1 MSTVAITFAD
11 ELRARGDDALASIFK
26 LRPDLVS
33 PVPNDFSALAARAT
47 STPSLVRA
55 LDSINMWH
63 YQIIEA
69 ACALPEPFKK
79 SEIVAVT
86 SEETAFALDHLWQM
100 GLLYKEGNNYRTPT
114 NLKMLIGDEPA
125 GLGPIAVKKFDFS
138 ILKEI
143 PKASEEVL
151 AKLTWG
157 PPRGQIG
164 NIKKPGNAIGWLLDN
179 GVLVA
184 LDSNTVALPR
194 DVAIKLRGGKI
205 HKDMVSK
212 APNLIGKEVVQK
224 QIDLAAI
231 ANISTILRWC
241 EELLHNLSDEPPTAL
256 RTGGLG
262 VRDLKKIAEHLGI
275 DETCAGFVAELCYLG
290 GLLVI
295 DSDDQIL
302 PTSAFDIWLTKSA
315 EERWYSLV
323 VLWLDTSRVS
333 GLIGKNSDKNVAP
346 LGPELD
352 RAGASLIRRSTLK
365 VLNDNPQ
372 LTPDVKSL
380 QEIVKWINP
389 QRANNDY
396 VEWTLREAEWLGIT
410 GQGALSTFGSNLLNE
425 KEVLE
430 IESALPKP
438 VDHILIQADNSA
450 VAPGP
455 LTPELASE
463 MGTIADIESRG
474 GATVYRFS
482 DSSIRRGLDHG
493 KTGDQIKTF
502 LSKISKTPM
511 PQPLEYLITDIAKRH
526 GRLRVGSAHT
536 YIRCE
541 DEDLVQQ
548 ILHDKKC
555 EHLRLRKIAPQ
566 VLVTDFE
573 LAEVIGELREFGYLP
588 AAENSG
594 GVLLSQPNLRRS
606 KSRPKP
612 PRIISEFTAP
622 KDAIVTA
629 AVKTIRAG
637 ERSKKVESIIPGT
650 SSNETLALINQYINE
665 GKSLII
671 SYADNNGGVSNRIIE
686 PISISLGTLT
696 ARDETS
702 DEILQFRIPRINGVA
717 PSLTKSENKADLDL

>member
-11 ELRARGDDALASIFK
+11 ELRARTDDALASIFK

-205 HKDMVSK
+205 HKEMVSK

-241 EELLHNLSDEPPTAL
+241 EELLHNLSDEPPMAL

-275 DETCAGFVAELCYLG
+275 DESCAGFVAELCYLG

-333 GLIGKNSDKNVAP
+333 GLIGKISDKNVAP

-372 LTPDVKSL
+372 LMPDVKSL

-430 IESALPKP
+430 IESALPRP

-511 PQPLEYLITDIAKRH
+511 PQPLDYLITDIAKRH

-541 DEDLVQQ
+541 DEGLVQQ

>member
-541 DEDLVQQ
+541 DEGLVQQ

-622 KDAIVTA
+622 KDAIVAA

-637 ERSKKVESIIPGT
+637 ERSKKVEPIIPGT

>member
-11 ELRARGDDALASIFK
+11 ELRARADDALASIFK

-241 EELLHNLSDEPPTAL
+241 EELLHNLSDEPPMAL

-275 DETCAGFVAELCYLG
+275 DETCSGFVAELCYLG

-333 GLIGKNSDKNVAP
+333 GLIGKISDKNVAP

-541 DEDLVQQ
+541 DEGLVQQ

>member
-11 ELRARGDDALASIFK
+11 ELRARADDALASIFK

-79 SEIVAVT
+79 SEIVSVT

-205 HKDMVSK
+205 HKEMVSK
-212 APNLIGKEVVQK
+212 APNLIGKEVFQK

-541 DEDLVQQ
+541 DEGLVQQ

-594 GVLLSQPNLRRS
+594 GVLVSQPNLRRS

-637 ERSKKVESIIPGT
+637 ERSKKVEPIIPGT

>member
-11 ELRARGDDALASIFK
+11 ELRARTDDALASIFK

-79 SEIVAVT
+79 SEIVSVT

-205 HKDMVSK
+205 HKEMVSK

-241 EELLHNLSDEPPTAL
+241 EELLHNLSDEPPMAL

-275 DETCAGFVAELCYLG
+275 DESCAGFVAELCYLG

-372 LTPDVKSL
+372 LTPDIKSL

-541 DEDLVQQ
+541 DEGLVQQ

-566 VLVTDFE
+566 VLVTDFD

-637 ERSKKVESIIPGT
+637 ERSKKVEPIIPGT

>member
-541 DEDLVQQ
+541 DEGLVQQ

-637 ERSKKVESIIPGT
+637 ERSKKVEPIIPGT

>member
-11 ELRARGDDALASIFK
+11 ELRARADDALASIFK

-79 SEIVAVT
+79 SEIVSVT

-205 HKDMVSK
+205 HKEMVSK
-212 APNLIGKEVVQK
+212 APNLIGKEVFQK

-333 GLIGKNSDKNVAP
+333 GLIGKISDKNVAP

-541 DEDLVQQ
+541 DEGLVQQ

-637 ERSKKVESIIPGT
+637 ERSKKVEPIIPGT

>member
-11 ELRARGDDALASIFK
+11 ELRARADDTLASLFK

-69 ACALPEPFKK
+69 ACALPEPFQK
-79 SEIVAVT
+79 SEIVSVT
-86 SEETAFALDHLWQM
+86 SEESAFALDYLWQM

-138 ILKEI
+138 KLKEI

-179 GVLVA
+179 DVLVA

-205 HKDMVSK
+205 HKEMVSK
-212 APNLIGKEVVQK
+212 APNLIGKDLAQK

-241 EELLHNLSDEPPTAL
+241 EELLHNLSDEPPTSL
-256 RTGGLG
+256 RNGGLG

-333 GLIGKNSDKNVAP
+333 GLIGKISEKNVAP

-352 RAGASLIRRSTLK
+352 RAGASLVRRSTLK
-365 VLNDNPQ
+365 VLHDNPRI
-372 LTPDVKSL
+372 TPDIKSL

-396 VEWTLREAEWLGIT
+396 VAWTLREAEWLGIT
-410 GQGALSTFGSNLLNE
+410 GQGAISTFGSNLLSE
-425 KEVLE
+425 KEELE

-511 PQPLEYLITDIAKRH
+511 PQPLEYLIADISKRH

-541 DEDLVQQ
+541 DEGLVQQ

-637 ERSKKVESIIPGT
+637 ERSKKVDPIIPGT

-717 PSLTKSENKADLDL
+717 PSLTNSENKADLDL

>member
-11 ELRARGDDALASIFK
+11 ELRARADDALASIFK

-205 HKDMVSK
+205 HKEMVSK

-333 GLIGKNSDKNVAP
+333 GLIGKISDKNVAP

-526 GRLRVGSAHT
+526 GRLRVGSEHT

-541 DEDLVQQ
+541 DEGLVQQ

-637 ERSKKVESIIPGT
+637 ERSKKVEPIIPGT

>member
-11 ELRARGDDALASIFK
+11 ELRSRSDDDLATIFK
-26 LRPDLVS
+26 LRPDLVT
-33 PVPNDFSALAARAT
+33 PVPNDFSALAARAS

-55 LDSINMWH
+55 LDSLNLWH
-63 YQIIEA
+63 YQIVEA

-79 SEIVAVT
+79 SELVAVT

-114 NLKMLIGDEPA
+114 NLKLLIGDEPA
-125 GLGPIAVKKFDFS
+125 GLGPISVKKFDFAT
-138 ILKEI
+138 LKQI
-143 PKASEEVL
+143 PKAAQEVL

-157 PPRGQIG
+157 PPRGQIA
-164 NIKKPGNAIGWLLDN
+164 NIKKPGNAIGWLLEN
-179 GVLVA
+179 NVLVA
-184 LDSNTVALPR
+184 IDSHTVALPR
-194 DVAIKLRGGKI
+194 EIAIKLRGGKI
-205 HKDMVSK
+205 HREMLSN
-212 APNLIGKEVVQK
+212 AANLKGKKVDQK
-224 QIDLAAI
+224 QVDLAAV

-262 VRDLKKIAEHLGI
+262 VRDLKRIAEHLGV

-290 GLLVI
+290 GLVVV

-302 PTSAFDIWLTKSA
+302 PTSAFDIWLSKSA
-315 EERWYSLV
+315 EERWFSLA
-323 VLWLDTSRVS
+323 VLWLDTSRAS
-333 GLIGKNSDKNVAP
+333 GLIGKGGDKNIAP

-352 RAGASLIRRSTLK
+352 RAGVSLIRRTTLK
-365 VLNDNPQ
+365 VLLDNPQ
-372 LTPDVKSL
+372 ISPEITSM
-380 QEIVKWINP
+380 QEIIKWCNP
-389 QRANNDY
+389 QRANNEF
-396 VEWTLREAEWLGIT
+396 VEWNLREAEWLGIT
-410 GQGALSTFGSNLLNE
+410 GQGVISTFGLNLLTE
-425 KEVLE
+425 KEDLG
-430 IESALPKP
+430 IQSALPKP

-482 DSSIRRGLDHG
+482 EGSIRRGLDHG

-511 PQPLEYLITDIAKRH
+511 PQPLEYLIADVAKRH
-526 GRLRVGSAHT
+526 GRLRVGSAHS

-541 DEDLVQQ
+541 DEGLVQQ

-566 VLVTDFE
+566 VLVTEFE
-573 LAEVIGELREFGYLP
+573 LTEVIGELREYGYLP
-588 AAENSG
+588 AAENAG
-594 GVLLSQPNLRRS
+594 GVLLSQPNLRRA

-612 PRIISEFTAP
+612 PRIISEFSAP
-622 KDAIVTA
+622 KDAIVLS

-637 ERSKKVESIIPGT
+637 ERSRKVEPIVAGT
-650 SSNETLALINQYINE
+650 SSNETLALINQYISE
-665 GKSLII
+665 GKTLMI
-671 SYADNNGGVSNRIIE
+671 SYADNNGGVSNRIID

-696 ARDETS
+696 ARDEAS
-702 DEILQFRIPRINGVA
+702 DEIVQFRIPRINGVA
-717 PSLTKSENKADLDL
+717 PAVTVSGNKADLDL

>member
-11 ELRARGDDALASIFK
+11 ELRSRSDDDLATIFK
-26 LRPDLVS
+26 LRPDLVT
-33 PVPNDFSALAARAT
+33 PVPNDFSALAARAS

-55 LDSINMWH
+55 LDSLNLWH
-63 YQIIEA
+63 YQIVEA

-79 SEIVAVT
+79 SELVAVT

-114 NLKMLIGDEPA
+114 NLKLLIGDEPA
-125 GLGPIAVKKFDFS
+125 GLGPISVKKFDFAT
-138 ILKEI
+138 LKQI
-143 PKASEEVL
+143 PKASQEVL

-157 PPRGQIG
+157 PPRGQIA
-164 NIKKPGNAIGWLLDN
+164 NIKKPGNAIGWLLEN
-179 GVLVA
+179 NVLVA
-184 LDSNTVALPR
+184 IDSHTVALPR
-194 DVAIKLRGGKI
+194 EIAIKLRGGKI
-205 HKDMVSK
+205 HREMLST
-212 APNLIGKEVVQK
+212 AANLKGKKVDQK
-224 QIDLAAI
+224 QVDLAAV

-262 VRDLKKIAEHLGI
+262 VRDLKRIAEHLGV

-290 GLLVI
+290 GLVVV

-302 PTSAFDIWLTKSA
+302 PTSAFDIWLSKSA
-315 EERWYSLV
+315 EERWFSLV
-323 VLWLDTSRVS
+323 VLWLDTSRAS
-333 GLIGKNSDKNVAP
+333 GLIGKGGDKNIAP

-352 RAGASLIRRSTLK
+352 RAGVSLIRRTTLK
-365 VLNDNPQ
+365 VLVDNPQ
-372 LTPDVKSL
+372 ISPEITSM
-380 QEIVKWINP
+380 QEIIKWCNP
-389 QRANNDY
+389 QRANNEF
-396 VEWTLREAEWLGIT
+396 VEWNLREAEWLGIT
-410 GQGALSTFGSNLLNE
+410 GQGVISTFGLNLLTE
-425 KEVLE
+425 KEDLG
-430 IESALPKP
+430 IQSALPKP

-482 DSSIRRGLDHG
+482 EGSIRRGLDHG

-511 PQPLEYLITDIAKRH
+511 PQPLEYLIADVAKRH
-526 GRLRVGSAHT
+526 GRLRVGSAHS

-541 DEDLVQQ
+541 DEGLVQQ

-566 VLVTDFE
+566 VLVTEFE
-573 LAEVIGELREFGYLP
+573 LTEVIGELREYGYLP
-588 AAENSG
+588 AAENAG
-594 GVLLSQPNLRRS
+594 GVLLSQPNLRRA

-612 PRIISEFTAP
+612 PRIISEFSAP
-622 KDAIVTA
+622 KDAIVLS

-637 ERSKKVESIIPGT
+637 ERSRKVEPIVAGT
-650 SSNETLALINQYINE
+650 SSNETLALINQYISE
-665 GKSLII
+665 GKTLMI
-671 SYADNNGGVSNRIIE
+671 SYADNNGGVSNRIID

-696 ARDETS
+696 ARDEAS
-702 DEILQFRIPRINGVA
+702 DEIVQFRIPRINGVA
-717 PSLTKSENKADLDL
+717 PAVTVSGNKADLDL

>member
-11 ELRARGDDALASIFK
+11 ELRARADDALASIFK

-79 SEIVAVT
+79 SEIVSVT

-125 GLGPIAVKKFDFS
+125 GLGPIAVKKFEFS

-205 HKDMVSK
+205 HKEMVSK

-333 GLIGKNSDKNVAP
+333 GLIGKISDKNVAP

-365 VLNDNPQ
+365 VLNDNPRI
-372 LTPDVKSL
+372 TPDIKSL

-425 KEVLE
+425 KEELE

-511 PQPLEYLITDIAKRH
+511 PQPLEYLIADISKRH

-541 DEDLVQQ
+541 DEGLVQQ

-637 ERSKKVESIIPGT
+637 ERSKKVDPIIPGT

>member
-11 ELRARGDDALASIFK
+11 ELRARADDALASIFK

-143 PKASEEVL
+143 PKVSEEVL

-425 KEVLE
+425 KAVLE

-541 DEDLVQQ
+541 DEGLVQQ

-566 VLVTDFE
+566 VLVTDFD

>member
-11 ELRARGDDALASIFK
+11 ELRARADDALASLFK

-79 SEIVAVT
+79 SEIVSVT

-205 HKDMVSK
+205 HKEMVSK
-212 APNLIGKEVVQK
+212 APNLIGKELVQK

-372 LTPDVKSL
+372 LMPDVKSL

-541 DEDLVQQ
+541 DEGLVQQ

-573 LAEVIGELREFGYLP
+573 LTEVIGELREFGYLP

-637 ERSKKVESIIPGT
+637 ERSKKVEPIIPGT

>member
-11 ELRARGDDALASIFK
+11 ELRSRSDEDLASIFR
-26 LRPDLVS
+26 LRPDLVT
-33 PVPNDFSALAARAT
+33 PVPNDFSALSARAT

-55 LDSINMWH
+55 LDSLNLWH

-79 SEIVAVT
+79 SELVAVT
-86 SEETAFALDHLWQM
+86 SEETTFALEHLWQM

-114 NLKMLIGDEPA
+114 NLKLLIGEEPA
-125 GLGPIAVKKFDFS
+125 GLGPFSVKKFDFGS
-138 ILKEI
+138 LKDI
-143 PKASEEVL
+143 PKTSQEVL
-151 AKLTWG
+151 EKLIWG
-157 PPRGQIG
+157 PPRGQIA

-179 GVLVA
+179 NVLVP
-184 LDSNTVALPR
+184 LDSHTVALPR
-194 DVAIKLRGGKI
+194 EIAIKLRGGKI
-205 HKDMVSK
+205 HKEILSK
-212 APNLIGKEVVQK
+212 SADLVGKKVVQK

-241 EELLHNLSDEPPTAL
+241 EEFLHNLSDEPPTAL
-256 RTGGLG
+256 RTGGIG
-262 VRDLKKIAEHLGI
+262 VRDLKRIAEHLGV

-290 GLLVI
+290 GLVVI

-302 PTSAFDIWLTKSA
+302 PTSAFDIWLTKTA

-333 GLIGKNSDKNVAP
+333 GLIGKVGDKSIAP

-352 RAGASLIRRSTLK
+352 RAGACLIRRTTLK
-365 VLNDNPQ
+365 VLSENQ
-372 LTPDVKSL
+372 QICPDIKSI
-380 QEIVKWINP
+380 QEIVKWWNP
-389 QRANNDY
+389 QRANSDF
-396 VEWTLREAEWLGIT
+396 VEWSLREAEWLGIT
-410 GQGALSTFGSNLLNE
+410 GQGVISTFGIKLLSE
-425 KEVLE
+425 AEDLG

-455 LTPELASE
+455 LLPELASE

-482 DSSIRRGLDHG
+482 EASIRRGLDHG

-502 LSKISKTPM
+502 LSKTSKTPM
-511 PQPLEYLITDIAKRH
+511 PQPLEYLIADVAKRH

-541 DEDLVQQ
+541 DEGLVQQ

-573 LAEVIGELREFGYLP
+573 LSEVIIELREYGYLP
-588 AAENSG
+588 AAENAG

-622 KDAIVTA
+622 KEVIVLA
-629 AVKTIRAG
+629 AVKSIRTG
-637 ERSKKVESIIPGT
+637 ERSRKVEPIVPGT
-650 SSNETLALINQYINE
+650 SSNETLALINQYIAE
-665 GKSLII
+665 GKTLMI
-671 SYADNNGGVSNRIIE
+671 SYADNNGGVSNRIID

-696 ARDETS
+696 ARDEAS
-702 DEILQFRIPRINGVA
+702 DEIVQFRIPRINGVA
-717 PSLTKSENKADLDL
+717 PALTILENKADLDL

>member
-11 ELRARGDDALASIFK
+11 ELRARTDDALASIFK

-79 SEIVAVT
+79 SEIVSVT

-205 HKDMVSK
+205 HKEMVSK

-333 GLIGKNSDKNVAP
+333 GLIGKISDKNVAP

-372 LTPDVKSL
+372 LMPDVKSL

-430 IESALPKP
+430 IESALPRP

-511 PQPLEYLITDIAKRH
+511 PQPLDYLITDIAKRH

-541 DEDLVQQ
+541 DEGLVQQ

>member
-11 ELRARGDDALASIFK
+11 ELRARADDALASIFK

-541 DEDLVQQ
+541 DEGLVQQ

>member
-11 ELRARGDDALASIFK
+11 ELRSRSDEDLASIFR
-26 LRPDLVS
+26 LRPDLVT

-55 LDSINMWH
+55 LDSLNLWH
-63 YQIIEA
+63 YQILEA

-79 SEIVAVT
+79 SELVAVT
-86 SEETAFALDHLWQM
+86 SEETTFALEHLWQM

-114 NLKMLIGDEPA
+114 NLKLLIGEEPA
-125 GLGPIAVKKFDFS
+125 GLGPFSVKKFDFAT
-138 ILKEI
+138 LKDI
-143 PKASEEVL
+143 PKASQEVL
-151 AKLTWG
+151 EKLTWG
-157 PPRGQIG
+157 PPRGQIA

-179 GVLVA
+179 NVLVP
-184 LDSNTVALPR
+184 LDSHTVALPR
-194 DVAIKLRGGKI
+194 EIAIKLRGGKI
-205 HKDMVSK
+205 HKQISSK
-212 APNLIGKEVVQK
+212 PSSLVGKKIDQK
-224 QIDLAAI
+224 QIDLAAV

-241 EELLHNLSDEPPTAL
+241 EEFLHNLSDEPPTAL
-256 RTGGLG
+256 RTGGIG
-262 VRDLKKIAEHLGI
+262 VRDLKRIAEHLGV
-275 DETCAGFVAELCYLG
+275 DETCAGFIAELCYLG
-290 GLLVI
+290 GLVVI
-295 DSDDQIL
+295 DSDEQIL
-302 PTSAFDIWLTKSA
+302 PTSAFDIWLTKPA
-315 EERWYSLV
+315 EERWYALV

-333 GLIGKNSDKNVAP
+333 GLIGKVGDKSIAP

-352 RAGASLIRRSTLK
+352 RAGACLIRRTTLK
-365 VLNDNPQ
+365 VLTENLQ
-372 LTPDVKSL
+372 ICPDTKSI
-380 QEIVKWINP
+380 QEIVKWWNP
-389 QRANNDY
+389 QRANSDF
-396 VEWTLREAEWLGIT
+396 VEWSLREAEWLGVT
-410 GQGALSTFGSNLLNE
+410 GQGAISTFGIKLLSE
-425 KEVLE
+425 SEDLG

-455 LTPELASE
+455 LLPELASE

-482 DSSIRRGLDHG
+482 EASIRRGLDHG

-502 LSKISKTPM
+502 LGRTSKTPM
-511 PQPLEYLITDIAKRH
+511 PQPLEYLIADVAKRH

-541 DEDLVQQ
+541 DEGLVQQ

-588 AAENSG
+588 AAENAG

-622 KDAIVTA
+622 KEAIVIA
-629 AVKTIRAG
+629 AVKSIKTG
-637 ERSKKVESIIPGT
+637 ERSRKVEPIIPGT
-650 SSNETLALINQYINE
+650 SSNETLALINQYIAE
-665 GKSLII
+665 GKTLMI
-671 SYADNNGGVSNRIIE
+671 SYADNNGGVSNRIID

-696 ARDETS
+696 ARDEAS
-702 DEILQFRIPRINGVA
+702 DEIVQFRIPRINGVA
-717 PSLTKSENKADLDL
+717 PALTILENKADLDL

>member
-11 ELRARGDDALASIFK
+11 ELRSRSDDDLATIFK
-26 LRPDLVS
+26 LRPDLVT
-33 PVPNDFSALAARAT
+33 PVPNDFSALAARAS

-55 LDSINMWH
+55 LDSLNLWH
-63 YQIIEA
+63 YQIVEA

-79 SEIVAVT
+79 SELVAVT

-114 NLKMLIGDEPA
+114 NLKLLIGDEPA
-125 GLGPIAVKKFDFS
+125 GLGPISVKKFDFAT
-138 ILKEI
+138 LKQI
-143 PKASEEVL
+143 PKAAQEVL

-157 PPRGQIG
+157 PPRGQIA
-164 NIKKPGNAIGWLLDN
+164 NIKKPGNAIGWLLEN
-179 GVLVA
+179 NVLVA
-184 LDSNTVALPR
+184 IDSHTVALPR
-194 DVAIKLRGGKI
+194 EIAIKLRGGKI
-205 HKDMVSK
+205 HREMLST
-212 APNLIGKEVVQK
+212 AANLKGKKVDQK
-224 QIDLAAI
+224 QVDLAAV

-262 VRDLKKIAEHLGI
+262 VRDLKRIAEHLGV

-290 GLLVI
+290 GLVVV

-302 PTSAFDIWLTKSA
+302 PTSAFDIWLSKSA
-315 EERWYSLV
+315 EERWFSLA
-323 VLWLDTSRVS
+323 VLWLDTSRAS
-333 GLIGKNSDKNVAP
+333 GLIGKGGDKNIAP

-352 RAGASLIRRSTLK
+352 RAGVSLIRRTTLK
-365 VLNDNPQ
+365 VLVDNPQ
-372 LTPDVKSL
+372 ISPEITSM
-380 QEIVKWINP
+380 QEIIKWCNP
-389 QRANNDY
+389 QRANNEF
-396 VEWTLREAEWLGIT
+396 VEWNLREAEWLGIT
-410 GQGALSTFGSNLLNE
+410 GQGVISTFGLNLLTE
-425 KEVLE
+425 KEDLG
-430 IESALPKP
+430 IQSALPKP

-482 DSSIRRGLDHG
+482 EGSIRRGLDHG

-511 PQPLEYLITDIAKRH
+511 PQPLEYLIADVAKRH
-526 GRLRVGSAHT
+526 GRLRVGSAHS

-541 DEDLVQQ
+541 DEGLVQQ

-566 VLVTDFE
+566 VLVTEFE
-573 LAEVIGELREFGYLP
+573 LTEVIGELREYGYLP
-588 AAENSG
+588 AAENAG
-594 GVLLSQPNLRRS
+594 GVLLSQPNLRRA

-612 PRIISEFTAP
+612 PRIISEFSAP
-622 KDAIVTA
+622 KDAIVLS

-637 ERSKKVESIIPGT
+637 ERSRKVEPIVAGT
-650 SSNETLALINQYINE
+650 SSNETLALINQYISE
-665 GKSLII
+665 GKTLMI
-671 SYADNNGGVSNRIIE
+671 SYADNNGGVSNRIID

-696 ARDETS
+696 ARDEAS
-702 DEILQFRIPRINGVA
+702 DEIVQFRIPRINGVA
-717 PSLTKSENKADLDL
+717 PAVTVSGNKADLDL

>member
-11 ELRARGDDALASIFK
+11 ELRARADDALASIFK

-79 SEIVAVT
+79 SEIVSVT

-205 HKDMVSK
+205 HKEMVSK
-212 APNLIGKEVVQK
+212 APNLIGKELVQK

-333 GLIGKNSDKNVAP
+333 GLIGKISDKNVAP

-365 VLNDNPQ
+365 VLHDNPR
-372 LTPDVKSL
+372 LTPDIKSL

-396 VEWTLREAEWLGIT
+396 VAWTLREAEWLGIT
-410 GQGALSTFGSNLLNE
+410 GQGALSTFGSNLLSE
-425 KEVLE
+425 KEELE

-511 PQPLEYLITDIAKRH
+511 PQPLEYLIADIAKRH

-541 DEDLVQQ
+541 DEGLVQQ

-637 ERSKKVESIIPGT
+637 ERSKKVDPIIPGT

-671 SYADNNGGVSNRIIE
+671 SYADNNGGVSNRME
-686 PISISLGTLT
+686 SHHHST
-696 ARDETS
+696 
-702 DEILQFRIPRINGVA
+702 ILNIRQ
-717 PSLTKSENKADLDL
+717 T

>member
-11 ELRARGDDALASIFK
+11 ELRARSDDDLATIFK
-26 LRPDLVS
+26 LRPDLVT
-33 PVPNDFSALAARAT
+33 PVPNDFSALAARAS

-55 LDSINMWH
+55 LDSLNLWH
-63 YQIIEA
+63 YQIVEA

-79 SEIVAVT
+79 SELVAVT

-114 NLKMLIGDEPA
+114 NLKLLIGDEPA
-125 GLGPIAVKKFDFS
+125 GLGPISVKKFDFAT
-138 ILKEI
+138 LKQI
-143 PKASEEVL
+143 PKASQEVL

-157 PPRGQIG
+157 PPRGQIA
-164 NIKKPGNAIGWLLDN
+164 NIKKPGNAIGWLLEN
-179 GVLVA
+179 NVLVA
-184 LDSNTVALPR
+184 IDSHTVALPR
-194 DVAIKLRGGKI
+194 EIAIKLRGGKI
-205 HKDMVSK
+205 HREMLSN
-212 APNLIGKEVVQK
+212 AANLKGKKVDQK
-224 QIDLAAI
+224 QVDLAAV

-262 VRDLKKIAEHLGI
+262 VRDLKRIAEHLGV

-290 GLLVI
+290 GLVVV

-302 PTSAFDIWLTKSA
+302 PTSAFDIWLSKSA
-315 EERWYSLV
+315 EERWFSLV
-323 VLWLDTSRVS
+323 VLWLDTSRAS
-333 GLIGKNSDKNVAP
+333 GLIGKDGDKNIAP

-352 RAGASLIRRSTLK
+352 RAGVSLIRRTTLK
-365 VLNDNPQ
+365 VLQDNPQ
-372 LTPDVKSL
+372 ISPEITSM
-380 QEIVKWINP
+380 QEIIKWCNP
-389 QRANNDY
+389 QRANNEF
-396 VEWTLREAEWLGIT
+396 VEWNLREAEWLGIT
-410 GQGALSTFGSNLLNE
+410 GQGVISTFGLNLLAE
-425 KEVLE
+425 KEDLG
-430 IESALPKP
+430 IQSALPKP

-482 DSSIRRGLDHG
+482 EGSIRRGLDHG

-511 PQPLEYLITDIAKRH
+511 PQPLEYLIADVAKRH
-526 GRLRVGSAHT
+526 GRLRVGSAHS

-541 DEDLVQQ
+541 DEGLVQQ

-566 VLVTDFE
+566 VLVTEFE
-573 LAEVIGELREFGYLP
+573 LTEVIGELREYGYLP
-588 AAENSG
+588 AAENAG
-594 GVLLSQPNLRRS
+594 GVLLSQPNLRRA

-612 PRIISEFTAP
+612 PRIISEFSAP
-622 KDAIVTA
+622 KDAIVLS

-637 ERSKKVESIIPGT
+637 ERSRKVEPIVAGT
-650 SSNETLALINQYINE
+650 SSNETLALINQYISE
-665 GKSLII
+665 GKTLMI
-671 SYADNNGGVSNRIIE
+671 SYADNNGGVSNRIID

-696 ARDETS
+696 ARDEAS
-702 DEILQFRIPRINGVA
+702 DEIVQFRIPRINGVA
-717 PSLTKSENKADLDL
+717 PAVTVSGNKADLDL

>member
-11 ELRARGDDALASIFK
+11 ELRARSDDDLAKIFK
-26 LRPDLVS
+26 LRPDLVT
-33 PVPNDFSALAARAT
+33 PVPNDFSALAARAS

-55 LDSINMWH
+55 LDSLNLWH
-63 YQIIEA
+63 YQIVEA

-79 SEIVAVT
+79 SELVAVT

-114 NLKMLIGDEPA
+114 NLKLLIGDEPA
-125 GLGPIAVKKFDFS
+125 GLGPISVKKFDFAT
-138 ILKEI
+138 LKQI
-143 PKASEEVL
+143 PKASQEVL

-157 PPRGQIG
+157 PPRGQIA
-164 NIKKPGNAIGWLLDN
+164 NIKKPGNAIGWLLEN
-179 GVLVA
+179 NVLVA
-184 LDSNTVALPR
+184 IDSHTVALPR
-194 DVAIKLRGGKI
+194 EIAIKLRGGKI
-205 HKDMVSK
+205 HREMLSN
-212 APNLIGKEVVQK
+212 AANLKGKKVDQK
-224 QIDLAAI
+224 QVDLAAV

-262 VRDLKKIAEHLGI
+262 VRDLKRIAEHLGV

-290 GLLVI
+290 GLVVV

-302 PTSAFDIWLTKSA
+302 PTSAFDIWLSKSA
-315 EERWYSLV
+315 EERWFSLV
-323 VLWLDTSRVS
+323 VLWLDTSRAS
-333 GLIGKNSDKNVAP
+333 GLIGKGGDKNIAP

-352 RAGASLIRRSTLK
+352 RAGVSLIRRTTLK
-365 VLNDNPQ
+365 VLVDNPQ
-372 LTPDVKSL
+372 ISPEITSM
-380 QEIVKWINP
+380 QEIIKWCNP
-389 QRANNDY
+389 QRANNEF
-396 VEWTLREAEWLGIT
+396 VEWNLREAEWLGIT
-410 GQGALSTFGSNLLNE
+410 GQGVISTFGLNLLTE
-425 KEVLE
+425 KEDLG
-430 IESALPKP
+430 IQSALPKP

-482 DSSIRRGLDHG
+482 EGSIRRGLDHG

-502 LSKISKTPM
+502 LAKISKTPM
-511 PQPLEYLITDIAKRH
+511 PQPLEYLITDVAKRH

-541 DEDLVQQ
+541 DEGLIQQ

-555 EHLRLRKIAPQ
+555 EHLRLRRIAPQ
-566 VLVTDFE
+566 VLATDFE
-573 LAEVIGELREFGYLP
+573 LPEVIGELREYGYLP
-588 AAENSG
+588 AAENAG
-594 GVLLSQPNLRRS
+594 GVLLSQPNLRRA

-612 PRIISEFTAP
+612 PRIISEFSAP
-622 KDAIVTA
+622 KESVITS

-637 ERSKKVESIIPGT
+637 ERSRKVEPIVPGT
-650 SSNETLALINQYINE
+650 SSNETLALINQYINNQQT
-665 GKSLII
+665 IAI
-671 SYADNNGGVSNRIIE
+671 SYADNNGGVVNRIIE

-696 ARDETS
+696 ARDEAS
-702 DEILQFRIPRINGVA
+702 GEITQFRIPRINGVA
-717 PSLTKSENKADLDL
+717 PAFTISQNKADLDL

>member
-11 ELRARGDDALASIFK
+11 ELRARADDALASIFK

-143 PKASEEVL
+143 PKVSEEVL

-205 HKDMVSK
+205 HKEMVSK

-365 VLNDNPQ
+365 VLNDSPQ

-541 DEDLVQQ
+541 DEGLVQQ